1 MPYFN
6 FINIAC
12 PATRAENGRVYDPQA
27 GAFLIP
33 DPYVQEPHNP
43 SNYNRYSYVLNN
55 PLKYTD
61 PSGYKF
67 LAKIKNWIVSI
78 IKGNGEYEGPESE
91 SGGSSLIIFNDGSF
105 MASGSAAQRAFSFIR
120 AEMAVPGITNSI
132 EKYLSTIN
140 TIYSSSQVNIYFRS
154 GENSFEAKFGNFD
167 SQQYLLSYEMFKEAS
182 TTYLKDNGLADNAA
196 NEGGYQPILEN
207 LEPEY
212 IGGYPLVG
220 MGYVGQIPK
229 LAKYVISSTVALGLL
244 KYYQKNPAFPTPH
257 YTGRG
262 KQDQPFLNNNNNDP
276 MIDPASPS
284 IAFSLGLLDMYIT
297 WKDATNPDIDNAFIP
312 DSTKLQIDFFYFNE
326 Q

>member
-1 MPYFN
+1 M
-6 FINIAC
+6 
-12 PATRAENGRVYDPQA
+12 
-27 GAFLIP
+27 
-33 DPYVQEPHNP
+33 
-43 SNYNRYSYVLNN
+43 LNN

-182 TTYLKDNGLADNAA
+182 TTYLKDNGLADNASS
-196 NEGGYQPILEN
+196 GGAQFSEFNPNVDFALTVAGSTSDV
-207 LEPEY
+207 
-212 IGGYPLVG
+212 IGG
-220 MGYVGQIPK
+220 
-229 LAKYVISSTVALGLL
+229 AALGAVAQL
-244 KYYQKNPAFPTPH
+244 
-257 YTGRG
+257 GRG
-262 KQDQPFLNNNNNDP
+262 VKGVASVSKIASGAGWVGIAATGAVAAYEYKTGVANTHTLVDIGVTATLTTIGIGAVIAVGAVAAAPVVVGAAIVGGVWGVVSASGGSEAIDRWSNDWGRK
-276 MIDPASPS
+276 I
-284 IAFSLGLLDMYIT
+284 LY
-297 WKDATNPDIDNAFIP
+297 
-312 DSTKLQIDFFYFNE
+312 E
-326 Q
+326 